1 MLGTVL
7 GRCGGSSGRTRT
19 QNGNNTL
26 TIKAAKLAAIYS
38 GCKTGRVCVLFG
50 SNRCFD
56 ALAVCLR
63 RLLLLSPIAMVTS
76 RLFYNVF
83 CHRRCCFRGTT
94 TPRLEKI
101 EKKTIKNQFFTVE
114 SGTGAAAG
122 RGPGGRFGWRA
133 GTAHGGEGKKLGF
146 CFPAPGLFSD
156 VRRLLNKRDEI
167 RRPLLS

>member
-101 EKKTIKNQFFTVE
+101 EKKNNKKISFSQLSPE
-114 SGTGAAAG
+114 REPP
-122 RGPGGRFGWRA
+122 RGEDPEEGSDGGPERL
-133 GTAHGGEGKKLGF
+133 TEGKERSSVSAF
-146 CFPAPGLFSD
+146 
-156 VRRLLNKRDEI
+156 
-167 RRPLLS
+167 RPQVYFRMCGGY

>member
-101 EKKTIKNQFFTVE
+101 EKKTIKKSVFHSWVRNGSRRGERTRRKVRME
-114 SGTGAAAG
+114 G
-122 RGPGGRFGWRA
+122 RNGSRRGRKEARF
-133 GTAHGGEGKKLGF
+133 
-146 CFPAPGLFSD
+146 
-156 VRRLLNKRDEI
+156 
-167 RRPLLS
+167 LLSGPRFIFGCAAVIE